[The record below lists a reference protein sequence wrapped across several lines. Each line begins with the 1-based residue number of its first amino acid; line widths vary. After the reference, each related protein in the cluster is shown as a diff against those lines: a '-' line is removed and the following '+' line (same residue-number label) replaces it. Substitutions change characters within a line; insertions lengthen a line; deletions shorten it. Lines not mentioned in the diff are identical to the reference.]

1 LASER
6 IFKQSLRQNGIRL
19 LFVCL
24 SFVLIFSSFAEAAS
38 QESIRAVFFPY
49 QDGLPQQPGIS
60 PGMTI
65 DQDNWQAAE
74 PVLLPKILTLIQAGD
89 FRIQIQETTDLPVR
103 MPYLEASLEN
113 AQRVVLTDTGQV
125 EHYQAGRPF
134 PVLDASDPQAG
145 LKALWNFRFRD
156 LPQTL
161 DIQAYV
167 RGINSAG
174 TVDRSNV
181 GRMRM
186 RFGTHRV
193 GEEQN
198 DAQWQEKGVY
208 MKATFRLI
216 EPADQEGQM
225 RIMSVFDD
233 DSQPQE
239 IISYNPQNRRIRKSH
254 SNLLA
259 RMGGGRYDILMEEQ
273 PPLYFIGYLHEYNWT
288 YLEERVLLLPGF
300 LQAAEVSFGG
310 KNNWYPEAP
319 WELRRV
325 IAVECLPKGAHPY
338 GKRIFYVDVQTYAL
352 LAVLSYDAQG
362 QFARLTL
369 NVHGHPDY
377 VPGAQGIRMPIPLGI
392 TWVNVQRDDAAV
404 FTAGAPRLNGPDSPH
419 RFDLME
425 LLRVGK

>member
-1 LASER
+1 MRRYHALGVLLALTIST
-6 IFKQSLRQNGIRL
+6 L
-19 LFVCL
+19 VPA
-24 SFVLIFSSFAEAAS
+24 FAVPAAPP
-38 QESIRAVFFPY
+38 ESVRAVFFPY
-49 QDGLPQQPGIS
+49 QGGLPQHPGIA

-65 DQDNWQAAE
+65 DRDNWQAAE
-74 PVLLPKILTLIQAGD
+74 PVLPPDILSLVQAGD
-89 FRIQIQETTDLPVR
+89 FRIQIQATTDLPVR
-103 MPYLEASLEN
+103 TPYLEASLTH
-113 AQRVVLTDTGQV
+113 ARQVKLTGAGQV

-134 PVLDASDPQAG
+134 PVLDATDPRAG
-145 LKALWNFRFRD
+145 LKALWNFRYRD
-156 LPQTL
+156 QPQTL
-161 DIQAYV
+161 DLRAHV

-193 GEEQN
+193 GDEHN
-198 DAQWQEKGVY
+198 DPQWQKKGVY
-208 MKATFRLI
+208 MKASFRLVA
-216 EPADQEGQM
+216 PADQEGMM
-225 RIMSVFDD
+225 RIVTVFDD

-239 IISYNPQNRRIRKSH
+239 ILSYNPQNRRIRKSH

-273 PPLYFIGYLHEYNWT
+273 PPLYFMGYLHEYEWT
-288 YLEERVLLLPGF
+288 WLAEQVLLVPGF
-300 LQAAEVSFGG
+300 LQADAVSFGG

-325 IAVECLPKGAHPY
+325 ITVASRPKGGHPY
-338 GKRIFYVDVQTYAL
+338 GERVFYLDAQTYAL

-377 VPGAQGIRMPIPLGI
+377 VPGAQGVRTPVPLGMS
-392 TWVNVQRDDAAV
+392 WVNVQRDDAAV
-404 FTAGAPRLNGPDSPH
+404 FTAGAPRLNGPDSP
-419 RFDLME
+419 RRYELME
-425 LLRVGK
+425 LLRMGK